1 MLTIDQIEN
10 NKKLFLQ
17 LLANTGRNTAPLQN
31 YLTQESD
38 FFTAPA
44 STKYHEDYTGGL
56 CQHSLRVA
64 EIIRRVYSIY
74 ECCYPPRFD
83 ALVMPASGLIFC
95 ALLHDICKTNFYK
108 VETRN
113 VRNQETGEWEQKEYY
128 TIDDQFPVGH
138 GEKSVMIL
146 QRYVRLSDEEIAGI
160 NWHMGAYDMRC
171 KDWSGSTAYAA
182 AAAKYPLVLA
192 LHTADSMAT
201 FWTAGD

>member
-1 MLTIDQIEN
+1 MLTIDQIED
-10 NKKLFLQ
+10 NKKLFLK
-17 LLANTGRNTAPLQN
+17 LLTNTGRNTAPLQN

-44 STKYHEDYTGGL
+44 STKYHEDYAGGL

-64 EIIRRVYSIY
+64 DAIIPVYTIY
-74 ECCYPPRFD
+74 ECCYCVS
-83 ALVMPASGLIFC
+83 VMPTSDIVFC

-108 VETRN
+108 LGTRN
-113 VRNQETGEWEQKEYY
+113 VKNQETGEWEQKEYY
-128 TIDDQFPVGH
+128 TINDQFPMGH

-160 NWHMGAYDMRC
+160 NWHMGSYDMRC